1 MASPALGG
9 THTVGRYS
17 VFMVDSFPF
26 AVTVGILL
34 GFLSGL
40 GTGGGSL
47 LILWLTVVLN
57 MDPLTAR
64 SINLLF
70 YIPSAL
76 TAILFR
82 RTRTG
87 FSIKHVLPAIIPGC
101 IAAGIFTCISTRLDI
116 AVLKKV
122 FGIILL
128 LIGIKELLYRPRNA
142 K

>member
-1 MASPALGG
+1 
-9 THTVGRYS
+9 
-17 VFMVDSFPF
+17 MVDSFPF
-26 AVTVGILL
+26 AVIVGVLL

-82 RTRTG
+82 RKSDG
-87 FSIKHVLPAIIPGC
+87 FSIKNVVPAIISGC
-101 IAAGIFTCISTRLDI
+101 IAAGIFSVISTRLDI

-128 LIGIKELLYRPRNA
+128 LVGIKELLYRPRNA

>member
-1 MASPALGG
+1 
-9 THTVGRYS
+9 
-17 VFMVDSFPF
+17 MVDSIPV
-26 AVTVGILL
+26 AVAVGVVL
-34 GFLSGL
+34 GTLSGL

-76 TAILFR
+76 AAILFR
-82 RTRTG
+82 RKNNG
-87 FSIKHVLPAIIPGC
+87 FSVLDVIPAIIPGC
-101 IAAGIFTCISTRLDI
+101 IAAGLFSAVSTQLDI
-116 AVLKKV
+116 AVLKKI
-122 FGIILL
+122 FGILL
-128 LIGIKELLYRPRNA
+128 LLVGTKELFYRPRKA